1 MGVATREA
9 VRPRPGQT
17 FPEPWGRAGE
27 VTWRAGRAGRTPP
40 LRRSPAAAPEQRV
53 AARDAESNGA
63 MPTNFTVVPVEARA
77 DGAGDEAAERTEEPG
92 SPESADPACPTPG
105 ELGRTCNGTKAEAG
119 PFCCRWAAL
128 ARWLAA
134 ARAARSGAMG
144 RGQKGQLVPAWLGGV
159 TRARERILG
168 LVVCWSCSFSL
179 LNSVLS
185 SSFGLHGVPTA
196 RLPVGWTQSALGA
209 RFPPLCKA

>member
-1 MGVATREA
+1 
-9 VRPRPGQT
+9 
-17 FPEPWGRAGE
+17 
-27 VTWRAGRAGRTPP
+27 
-40 LRRSPAAAPEQRV
+40 
-53 AARDAESNGA
+53 

-128 ARWLAA
+128 APWLAA

-159 TRARERILG
+159 IRDLDRILG
-168 LVVCWSCSFSL
+168 LVVCWPCSFSL

-185 SSFGLHGVPTA
+185 LLLARAAWDTHCMSPCWPDSVSPGGAVPTSLHGLTGTQ
-196 RLPVGWTQSALGA
+196 RLEHRKLLGLA
-209 RFPPLCKA
+209 TLTGLGRSCRATGSTYRNGKAQVSR

>member
-105 ELGRTCNGTKAEAG
+105 DGNPRENS
-119 PFCCRWAAL
+119 PFINNVEVERESYFEGKNMAL
-128 ARWLAA
+128 FEEEMD
-134 ARAARSGAMG
+134 SNPM
-144 RGQKGQLVPAWLGGV
+144 V
-159 TRARERILG
+159 
-168 LVVCWSCSFSL
+168 SSL
-179 LNSVLS
+179 LNKLANYTNLS
-185 SSFGLHGVPTA
+185 QGVVEHEEDEDSRRREIKAPRMGTFIGVY
-196 RLPVGWTQSALGA
+196 LPCLQNILGVILFLQIGRA
-209 RFPPLCKA
+209 HV